1 MKNQTRPEANKDKD
15 SHIKNEKLKTD
26 LNKIKSDWEEK
37 AINLS
42 SKTLSTQ
49 ADLEKRIVQLEL
61 EKENHQLTLKQKNNE
76 LEILE
81 EKEECLKSSNF
92 LVLQKEFDEVN
103 EENLVF
109 NEIISK
115 LEVESNWLD
124 GELLAYDNVNS
135 LLQLVS
141 KWDLNRLSYLMSLIN
156 MHIMSSTMKNKYNPL
171 QESQSHIDLNKED
184 EKKGADPNSHGQILF
199 NMNMFLN
206 TNHK

>member
-1 MKNQTRPEANKDKD
+1 MNNQIKLEVNKDKD
-15 SHIKNEKLKTD
+15 NHMKNEKLKKE
-26 LNKIKSDWEEK
+26 LNEIKSDWEEK
-37 AINLS
+37 AISLS
-42 SKTLSTQ
+42 SKTLSTK

-61 EKENHQLTLKQKNNE
+61 EKENLQLTLKQKNNE

-81 EKEECLKSSNF
+81 EKEECLKSTNF
-92 LVLQKEFDEVN
+92 LAFNKELDEIN
-103 EENLVF
+103 EENLAF

-115 LEVESNWLD
+115 LEVESSWLD

-156 MHIMSSTMKNKYNPL
+156 MHIMSNTMKNKYNPL

-206 TNHK
+206 TNQK